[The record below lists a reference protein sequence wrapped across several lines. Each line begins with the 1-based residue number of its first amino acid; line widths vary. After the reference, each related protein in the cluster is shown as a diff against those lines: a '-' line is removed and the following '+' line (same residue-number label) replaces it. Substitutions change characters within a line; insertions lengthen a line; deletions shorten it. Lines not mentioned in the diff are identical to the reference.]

1 MVAKA
6 AAYLSRY
13 LGSTVYEVEDQQDN
27 LIKFF
32 KALLG

>member
-13 LGSTVYEVEDQQDN
+13 LGSTVYD
-27 LIKFF
+27 
-32 KALLG
+32 KAEGKRQIFLRIS